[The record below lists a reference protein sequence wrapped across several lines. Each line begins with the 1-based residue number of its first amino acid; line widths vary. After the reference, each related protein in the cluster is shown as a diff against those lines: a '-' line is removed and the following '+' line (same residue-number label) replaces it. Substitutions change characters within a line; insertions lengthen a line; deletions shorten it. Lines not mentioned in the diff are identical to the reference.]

1 MSIKSARIH
10 FNEHGTPVA
19 DDFDDVYFSNAS
31 GLDETRHVFLRHNG
45 LPQRFTHHRGAFVI
59 AETGFG
65 TGLNF
70 LTTWQAF
77 RAQAGANCR
86 LHFISFEKFP
96 LDRADLA
103 RALAAWPE
111 LAELSEALVAQYPP
125 QVPGCHRLLF
135 DKGRVTLDLWLCD
148 VASGAAQLHC
158 PPGGLVD
165 AWYLDGFA
173 PSKNPDM
180 WTQALFDAMGR
191 LARPDASFA
200 TFTAA
205 GFVRRGLIEAGFKA
219 EKVKGFGHKREML
232 RGDFT
237 GQPSPGSLAPWSHR
251 AKADDLDD
259 VAIIGGGLAGAASAW
274 QLSRRDLAS
283 TLYCMDAE
291 PGLRAS
297 GNRQGVLYP
306 LLNRDHDNLSQF
318 FTACYLYGLNRLKE
332 VDLPMGLD
340 GVLQLAVDPKLVE
353 RYQDIAENGP
363 FPTEL
368 LEWLSPA
375 QASELAGVSLPYPAL
390 YYPQAGWL
398 QPPALVRALL
408 DASRV
413 HCHFQAQV
421 TELKQDGEH
430 WLLMSGDNVMGR
442 HKTVILAA
450 GSGLLDM
457 EPLQGLPL
465 SAVRG
470 QVSQIKA
477 KGGLE
482 QLKKVLCYKGYMAP
496 GWDGSL
502 CLGASFVRQDRGED
516 IREHEDQENWQKL
529 SQTFEGAPWLPSTP
543 EQIGAKAGIRVV
555 LRDHLPL
562 IGQVPELTGHQ
573 AYDQYPAKEASA
585 LPRQPVQ
592 PGLWLL
598 GGLGARGVTSAL
610 LAADILVSQMAG
622 EPQPV
627 NNALLDALSPNRFWL
642 RRLKKG
648 QAPC

>member
-31 GLDETRHVFLRHNG
+31 GLDETRHVFLMHNG
-45 LPQRFTHHRGAFVI
+45 LPQRFRDHRGAFVI

-70 LTTWQAF
+70 LTTWQAH
-77 RAQAGANCR
+77 RAEAGPNCR

-96 LDRADLA
+96 LARADLA
-103 RALAAWPE
+103 KALAAWPE
-111 LAELSEALVAQYPP
+111 LAELSEALIDQYPP
-125 QVPGCHRLLF
+125 LVPGCHRLLF
-135 DKGRVTLDLWLCD
+135 DGGRVTLDLWLCD
-148 VASGAAQLHC
+148 VAEGTAQLHC
-158 PPGGLVD
+158 PQGGLVD

-173 PSKNPDM
+173 PAKNPDM
-180 WTQALFDAMGR
+180 WSQALFDAMGR
-191 LARPDASFA
+191 LARADASFA

-205 GFVRRGLIEAGFKA
+205 GFVRRGLIAAGFAA

-237 GQPSPGSLAPWSHR
+237 GTPSAGSLPPWSHR
-251 AKADDLDD
+251 ARAGDLSD

-274 QLSRRDLAS
+274 QLSRRGLAS
-283 TLYCMDAE
+283 TLYCADPK

-318 FTACYLYGLNRLKE
+318 FTACYLYALNRLKE
-332 VDLPMGLD
+332 MDIPKGLD
-340 GVLQLAVDPKLVE
+340 GVLQLAVDDKLAE
-353 RYQDIAENGP
+353 RYRDIAAKGP

-368 LEWLSPA
+368 LRWLEPDE
-375 QASELAGVSLPYPAL
+375 ASELAGVSLPYPAL
-390 YYPQAGWL
+390 HYPKAGWL
-398 QPPALVRALL
+398 QPPALVRSLL
-408 DASRV
+408 EAS
-413 HCHFQAQV
+413 QV
-421 TELKQDGEH
+421 DCRYGIQITGLKRDGEH
-430 WLLMSGDNVMGR
+430 WQLLSGDKVIGR
-442 HKTVILAA
+442 HQTVILAA

-457 EPLQGLPL
+457 EQLKGLPM

-470 QVSQIKA
+470 QVSQVKA
-477 KGGLE
+477 EQGLD
-482 QLKKVLCYKGYMAP
+482 QLKQVLCYKGYMAP

-516 IREHEDQENWQKL
+516 VREEEDQENWQKL
-529 SQTFEGAPWLPSTP
+529 SRTFPDADWLPEQP
-543 EQIGAKAGIRVV
+543 EKVGAKAGIRVV

-562 IGQVPELTGHQ
+562 IGQVPQLEGHL
-573 AYDQYPAKEASA
+573 AYDGFAARDPAA
-585 LPRQPVQ
+585 LPRQPVL
-592 PGLWLL
+592 PDLWLL
-598 GGLGARGVTSAL
+598 GGLGARGVTSGL

-627 NNALLDALSPNRFWL
+627 PDALLEALSPNRFWL